1 MNCEHCGANID
12 KASNFCPVCGNK
24 VEKKE
29 SNLNHSEE
37 EKKTDSFF
45 DKLINKKTN
54 TDDTPTSERESKEEL
69 STDELE
75 SQNKEVKDNEED
87 LKDRSQEAYAN
98 DTDNDYNEENI
109 SDVNPKGGKDSE
121 EPKESKESENPN
133 DEDSEAKIDPYDR
146 LNKENRRYI
155 NLGNKES
162 LYNQRSII
170 EEVQAKVSQNQKRKK
185 KDSDYYI
192 DNPKDFG
199 IDKDLEDKLEKLIG
213 DGDSSLTSV
222 TLSHGIRNVQNRNKK
237 LDRNRDLR
245 DFENGEDQALI
256 NNSVAVWEEDKD
268 KKDKT
273 KAEDGPSQ
281 QEKAKSSAN
290 KKYLNSR
297 NLLLGLIGILLAV
310 IMGVLYTRMNQA
322 DDITIPLSDYINIS
336 YEGDDGNAVPRAT
349 IDTDKLIRAYGDEI
363 KYISR
368 DNNKDSY
375 ESPAHELAADLE
387 NGVVFQYSK
396 DSGLSNGDEITVMAN
411 LDNIK
416 ISDKYNVL
424 ISNASKAVIID
435 GINNNEFTDP
445 FTYIDVKF
453 EGKSPDMTLTA
464 GLTDD
469 APEFMHTLDIIPSKS
484 NGISEGEEVAVSLN
498 FNEEELMNTYNV
510 KLNPTSKNFTAP
522 ANDEESAKNEE
533 DQVDSEFIKSTSHLD
548 EQMLGDLKYQ
558 AGQLINQ
565 TILYK
570 NIISVDNV
578 NYLGSFTG
586 YNQNQEADIKNKV
599 YLVYEVSTSERLPD
613 SNFGSQFKYYTF
625 VEYQNVKKSKDDD
638 GKFYSQGPITTD
650 NQIFHKF
657 FVESDYKYYQIE
669 YQGFGFIDKALTN
682 VAAGLEGFDVIEDN
696 KTNINDHFATSDN
709 IVGEYEADGRRLSL
723 KADGSLV
730 YQIDQAVHTGSYSA
744 NGNEISA
751 TIKGVNVDTP
761 IILNFDSNTLKAESQ
776 GEFDAISFSKVE
788 NF

>member
-69 STDELE
+69 SMDELE
-75 SQNKEVKDNEED
+75 SQNKEVKDNED
-87 LKDRSQEAYAN
+87 NLKDKSQETHAS
-98 DTDNDYNEENI
+98 DTDEDKNEENI

-155 NLGNKES
+155 NLGNKGS

-256 NNSVAVWEEDKD
+256 NNSVAVWEEDKV
-268 KKDKT
+268 KKDKE

-281 QEKAKSSAN
+281 QEKAKSPAN

-322 DDITIPLSDYINIS
+322 DDITIPLNDYINIS

-533 DQVDSEFIKSTSHLD
+533 DQGDSEFIESTAHLD

-730 YQIDQAVHTGSYSA
+730 YQIDQAVHTGSYST

>member
-54 TDDTPTSERESKEEL
+54 TDDTPTSERESKEGL

-75 SQNKEVKDNEED
+75 SQNKEVKDNED
-87 LKDRSQEAYAN
+87 NLKDRSQEAHAS

-109 SDVNPKGGKDSE
+109 SDVNPKDGKESE

-133 DEDSEAKIDPYDR
+133 DEDSEAKTDPYDR

-256 NNSVAVWEEDKD
+256 NNSVAVWEEDKV

-281 QEKAKSSAN
+281 EEKAKSSAN

-336 YEGDDGNAVPRAT
+336 YEGDEGNAVPRAN

-368 DNNKDSY
+368 DNNKESY